1 MKEKRTINSID
12 EFKSIYL
19 PNYFEQESRQI
30 KKHNK
35 DIGNRIAFSI
45 LDGIKQDLSKIKK

>member
-1 MKEKRTINSID
+1 MKGKKTFSSID

-19 PNYFEQESRQI
+19 PKHFEKENRQI